1 MTTVLQIPT
10 EFVYS
15 EKFKGIIVVG
25 KYLRGCCKLFIFCD
39 ASAIFL
45 ILTGP
50 RVWACSVTSVAADRT
65 Q

>member
-50 RVWACSVTSVAADRT
+50 WVWA
-65 Q
+65 

>member
-10 EFVYS
+10 ELYS

-50 RVWACSVTSVAADRT
+50 RVWACSGLVAADRT

>member
-10 EFVYS
+10 LLYS

-50 RVWACSVTSVAADRT
+50 WVWACSGLVAADRT